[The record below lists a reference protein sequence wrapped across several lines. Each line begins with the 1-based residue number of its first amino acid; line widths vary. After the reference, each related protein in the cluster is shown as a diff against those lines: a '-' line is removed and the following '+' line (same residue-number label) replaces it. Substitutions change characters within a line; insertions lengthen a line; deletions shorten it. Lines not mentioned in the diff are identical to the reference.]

1 MTRTIAFAAAFAGC
15 AVVMDAVGATAQ
27 DPNQPVLGVLPSG
40 LKQGPIRVQSQ
51 VNFFVPGPTGDSE
64 AAVNVR
70 EHARRSVYDMAAHE
84 CDLLRETIARDCR
97 LESVNANVTSNRQFN
112 PVVVQQLE
120 GWQVQ
125 GTMVFQVTG
134 K

>member
-1 MTRTIAFAAAFAGC
+1 MIKTIAFAVCFVIAQ
-15 AVVMDAVGATAQ
+15 AVGAAAQ
-27 DPNQPVLGVLPSG
+27 DPNQPVLGGFPSG
-40 LKQGPIRVQSQ
+40 LKQGPVRVQSQ
-51 VNFFVPGPTGDSE
+51 VNFFVPGPTGDSD

-70 EHARRSVYDMAAHE
+70 EHARRSIYDMAAHE
-84 CDLLRETIARDCR
+84 CDLLRETIAKDCR

-112 PVVVQQLE
+112 QMVVQQLE

-125 GTMVFQVTG
+125 GTMTFQITA